1 MTGRANSELR
11 VLPEILSQPENTA
24 AAEKRV
30 RRSSL
35 EDISIT
41 LPTFELVTVQPQ
53 SCQPRHVLENIFRQ
67 AGQQV
72 ELEVPEHYL
81 FLLMFL

>member
-24 AAEKRV
+24 AAEQRV
-30 RRSSL
+30 RRSSS

-53 SCQPRHVLENIFRQ
+53 SCQRWQILEYVTWET
-67 AGQQV
+67 GQLV
-72 ELEVPEHYL
+72 GVEVPENFIYAT
-81 FLLMFL
+81 F